1 MLIGIKLG
9 LVFVGVKLGLVNQ
22 VIRQLELVVDF
33 GFFREVY
40 K

>member
-9 LVFVGVKLGLVNQ
+9 LVFVGVKLGLANQ